1 MIPHCVPPSALG
13 CIQHPTTAISGA
25 HTQDNDMFSKMLETR
40 NESCCRSFGAPMCQ
54 HIVDSTRNSVFN
66 NAERMWPCLDYVQGD
81 SWVGRVHDEGETIE
95 REVISMTST
104 QQPSP
109 PRHARLY
116 EEAGSG

>member
-1 MIPHCVPPSALG
+1 MIPHCLLPLIRRSHGRPLQYPIGLPGIAGSLRGFSPPAVRFPN
-13 CIQHPTTAISGA
+13 Q
-25 HTQDNDMFSKMLETR
+25 
-40 NESCCRSFGAPMCQ
+40 CQ